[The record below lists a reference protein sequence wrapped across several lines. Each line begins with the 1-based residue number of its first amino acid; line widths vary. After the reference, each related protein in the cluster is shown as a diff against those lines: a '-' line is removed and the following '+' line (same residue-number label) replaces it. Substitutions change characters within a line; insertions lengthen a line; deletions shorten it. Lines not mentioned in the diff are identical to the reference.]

1 MYVNNEIGVIN
12 PIDEIKKIVKKYDKV
27 KLHFDMVQA
36 LGKLPI
42 DLNDVDLASFS
53 AHKIYGL
60 KGSGLLFKR
69 RSTTIV
75 PLISGDN
82 KNLVYEVE
90 LLMPV
95 LILFLRKL

>member
-1 MYVNNEIGVIN
+1 MKLGSLILLMKL
-12 PIDEIKKIVKKYDKV
+12 KKLLKKYDKV

-60 KGSGLLFKR
+60 KR
-69 RSTTIV
+69 
-75 PLISGDN
+75 
-82 KNLVYEVE
+82 
-90 LLMPV
+90 
-95 LILFLRKL
+95 